1 MKPSD
6 LSEREESEGASNKL
20 KICSVF
26 IFSLGGGPGT
36 SGVRIQSVGD
46 RWGDWGGLAW
56 YILLYI
62 TYIG

>member
-46 RWGDWGGLAW
+46 R
-56 YILLYI
+56 
-62 TYIG
+62 